1 MRKKTILVIEDDDEL
16 RQQMA
21 LYLEDNEYRVIRAS
35 DAQALDQI
43 LAEQNVDVIVLD
55 LGLPGEGGLSICRR
69 LDAGSRP
76 GILVVSAAGEETD
89 RIIGLELG
97 ADDYLPKPFSP
108 RELLA
113 RIKAMIRRHGALKQG
128 SSRASGIYR
137 FAGFTYDI
145 EKRRVLSPSGVVI
158 ALTMG
163 ECHLLSA
170 LVCSTD
176 GTVSRERLQAAD
188 DGMGRATDIV
198 VSRLRKKFEN
208 HGASGII
215 LTHRGKGYRLGCEVT
230 IL

>member
-1 MRKKTILVIEDDDEL
+1 MSKNNILVVEDDDEL

-21 LYLEDNEYRVIRAS
+21 LYLEDNGYSVIRAP

-55 LGLPGEGGLSICRR
+55 LGLPGEGGLSVCRR
-69 LDAGSRP
+69 LDARLRP

-113 RIKAMIRRHGALKQG
+113 RIKAMIRRHSALRQG
-128 SSRASGIYR
+128 SSRDDGIYR
-137 FAGFTYDI
+137 FAGFTY
-145 EKRRVLSPSGVVI
+145 EAGKRRLLSPSGVVI

-170 LVCSTD
+170 LLVSAD
-176 GTVSRERLQAAD
+176 GTVSRERLQVAD

-215 LTHRGKGYRLGCEVT
+215 LTSRGKGYRLGCQVT
-230 IL
+230 IP